1 MTADA
6 SQDEAALEAVPEERP
21 SILVVDDEPIIREV
35 LSDYLAS
42 QGYIVHTAENGA
54 LALQEIMRKRF
65 HLMMTDLKMPVMGGA
80 ELLDELVKRK
90 IQITVIVMT
99 AYATV
104 ETAIQTM
111 KNGAYDYIMKPF
123 KIDEITLMVERAL
136 EKDRLQRENIQLRE
150 AQRLFQISEAMSS
163 TLSLDKV
170 LRIIVQS
177 AKRETDASVA
187 SLVLWDPQE
196 RRWYSEIC
204 DTDILSITPGE
215 LDDFLD
221 LDRLQQAHMEG
232 KPVLHP
238 PTALSSLIRRPFRE
252 KRNLASLV
260 SVPLA
265 IRGKVTGMLNV
276 FSFREGNVFQ
286 EGQRKSLYI
295 LGSRAANALEN
306 ARLHEE
312 LKAMFLQTIEGFAFA
327 IDAKDPYTHGHSRR
341 VTRYCEWIAE
351 AMGLD
356 EKEVGKIRHAATLHD
371 IGKIGLRLEALNKPA
386 PLTPEER
393 EAFRSHPT
401 KGCKILAPIR
411 FFEDLIPIIYHH
423 HEHWDGGGYPE
434 GRAGSHIPLGARI
447 IAVADAYDAMTSDR
461 SYRKA
466 MNEADAA
473 RELEENAGRQFD
485 PQVVEVFTQILQE
498 RGIVGAA
505 APVS

>member
-1 MTADA
+1 MAK
-6 SQDEAALEAVPEERP
+6 DEGSSEDILDPVPEERP

-42 QGYIVHTAENGA
+42 QGYSVQTAENGA
-54 LALQEIMRKRF
+54 QALQEIMKKRY

-80 ELLDELVKRK
+80 ELLDELVRRK

-136 EKDRLQRENIQLRE
+136 EKDRLHRENIQLRE

-170 LRIIVQS
+170 LQIIVQS

-215 LDDFLD
+215 LDEFLD
-221 LDRLQQAHMEG
+221 LERLHRAHMEG

-238 PTALSSLIRRPFRE
+238 PMGLQSLVGRPFRE
-252 KRNLASLV
+252 KQTLVSLI

-276 FSFREGNVFQ
+276 FSFQEGNVFL
-286 EGQRKSLYI
+286 EGQRKSLYV

-351 AMGLD
+351 AMELD
-356 EKEVGKIRHAATLHD
+356 EREVGKIRHAATLHD

-386 PLTPEER
+386 PLTPEEK

-466 MNEADAA
+466 MQRGDAA
-473 RELEENAGRQFD
+473 RELQENADRQFD
-485 PQVVEVFTQILQE
+485 PQVVDVFLRVLE
-498 RGIVGAA
+498 DRGADCGA
-505 APVS
+505 PLPG